1 MKVKST
7 YRTGIDCSNKRGH
20 LSISTIWLS
29 IGLLQSEEFLARSGW
44 PYFVEDGCEKKSPA
58 G

>member
-1 MKVKST
+1 VELKPFKVVWT
-7 YRTGIDCSNKRGH
+7 TFLRAVYAT
-20 LSISTIWLS
+20 ISTIWLS